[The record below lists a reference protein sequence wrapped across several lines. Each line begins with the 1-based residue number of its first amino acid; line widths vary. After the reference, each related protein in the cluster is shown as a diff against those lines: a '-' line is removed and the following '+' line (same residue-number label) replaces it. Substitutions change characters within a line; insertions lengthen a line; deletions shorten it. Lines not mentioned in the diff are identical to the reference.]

1 MVCKN
6 ANSQAF
12 VFNNILVTLYW
23 FNSCYQYNLEIYGPL
38 SQNMVESAILDC
50 ILFRGTYSIQCKNS
64 TCIK

>member
-50 ILFRGTYSIQCKNS
+50 IYSEALIVFNAR
-64 TCIK
+64 IVLA